1 SGDHSPLPVA
11 QAPLAAPAASPVRP
25 ADTAIAP
32 PECEEGPACGAAGGF
47 APPVASASAG
57 IFLQLGAF
65 SSFANAEGFRDTVRS
80 QASNLAER
88 FELFT
93 DGERFRLHAG
103 PYDTVEA
110 ARDAAARMGNVLKL
124 KPFVV
129 VR

>member
-1 SGDHSPLPVA
+1 S
-11 QAPLAAPAASPVRP
+11 VRP
-25 ADTAIAP
+25 ADTAIALAP

-65 SSFANAEGFRDTVRS
+65 SSFANAEGFRDTVRG

-110 ARDAAARMGNVLKL
+110 ARDAAERMGTVLKL

>member
-1 SGDHSPLPVA
+1 MVGWAAGSRCGPPGGD
-11 QAPLAAPAASPVRP
+11 RP
-25 ADTAIAP
+25 FGRGRG
-32 PECEEGPACGAAGGF
+32 CLAGGF

-110 ARDAAARMGNVLKL
+110 ARDAAERMGTVLKL

>member
-1 SGDHSPLPVA
+1 M
-11 QAPLAAPAASPVRP
+11 AS
-25 ADTAIAP
+25 AGSASA
-32 PECEEGPACGAAGGF
+32 ECGPSPACGAAEGI
-47 APPVASASAG
+47 APPIASASGG

-65 SSFANAEGFRDTVRS
+65 SSYANAEGFRDTVQGR
-80 QASNLAER
+80 AGTLAKR
-88 FELFT
+88 FELFA

-110 ARDAAARMGNVLKL
+110 ARDAAERMGTVLKL